1 MPVKGCQR
9 DPGPGLERRRR
20 RERKKTWEGK
30 NGRRYRTKGGKKKL
44 VHM

>member
-30 NGRRYRTKGGKKKL
+30 SGRRNKGIENLFKL
-44 VHM
+44 W